1 MERKMTVPKLT
12 KHRLICETIK
22 SDILNGTYT
31 TGAKIPP
38 ETELTKRFKASRM
51 TVNRAIKELQ
61 MAGYVCRTRGSG
73 TYVLSRQVSEPRL
86 LAIMV
91 AGIPDQ
97 GIFNRLVRSIEKTA
111 FTLGYSVILCN
122 ANGSFDKAGSY
133 VKELLKHGISGIF
146 FSPIFT
152 DDTTQKC
159 MRENQKLAQLF
170 VENRIPFVC
179 IDSVVENFE
188 PQNFVVPDNEAAAYS
203 LMNEAINCGH
213 RKCLIVHTILNSSSR
228 SRIKGAKQSILDRGF
243 GTNPIRLVHLKQFL
257 TLKQSQFEKMMKEG
271 YTLIYTID
279 DLIALQVL
287 NRLKDW
293 NIRVPESISLVSHDD
308 LEFAEGLGLTTIHQN
323 LEKEGEEAVMA
334 MHRLLKEEVTNIR
347 QMLPSKLVIRRTLG
361 AAPKKKD

>member
-1 MERKMTVPKLT
+1 VERIITVPKLT

-22 SDILNGTYT
+22 GDILNGTYS
-31 TGAKIPP
+31 TGSKIPP

-61 MAGYVCRTRGSG
+61 MSGYVCRTRGSG

-97 GIFNRLVRSIEKTA
+97 GIFNRLVRSIEETA
-111 FTLGYSVILCN
+111 FTLGYSVIICN
-122 ANGSFDKAGSY
+122 ANESFEKAGSY

-159 MRENQKLAQLF
+159 MRENRKLAQLF
-170 VENRIPFVC
+170 VENRIPFIC

-188 PQNFVVPDNEAAAYS
+188 PLNFVVPDNEAAAYC
-203 LMNEAINCGH
+203 LMTEAINRGH
-213 RKCLIVHTILNSSSR
+213 KKCIIVHTILNSSSR
-228 SRIKGAKQSILDRGF
+228 SRIKGAKQSMLDRGL
-243 GTNPIRLVHLKQFL
+243 GPNPIRLFHLKQFL
-257 TLKQSQFEKMMKEG
+257 SLKQPQFEKIMKEG
-271 YTLIYTID
+271 YSLIYTID

-293 NIRVPESISLVSHDD
+293 NIQVPDALSLVSHD
-308 LEFAEGLGLTTIHQN
+308 EGFGLTTVHQN
-323 LEKEGEEAVMA
+323 LEKEGEESVMA
-334 MHRLLKEEVTNIR
+334 MHRLLKGELTNIR
-347 QMLPSKLVIRRTLG
+347 QMLPSKLIIRRTLG
-361 AAPKKKD
+361 AAPKKRD